1 MFFLCIKVNHTNFT
15 NEVIRNTST
24 QIIFTVLKDQNTSQ
38 IIHQDLHHLK
48 TMTEFPTVLSFS
60 DIIQLPKSNEMCH
73 EYITTLLN

>member
-1 MFFLCIKVNHTNFT
+1 MFFLCIKVNHMNFT
-15 NEVIRNTST
+15 NEVIRKTST

-48 TMTEFPTVLSFS
+48 TMTEFPTVFSFS
-60 DIIQLPKSNEMCH
+60 DIIQLPKGNEMCL